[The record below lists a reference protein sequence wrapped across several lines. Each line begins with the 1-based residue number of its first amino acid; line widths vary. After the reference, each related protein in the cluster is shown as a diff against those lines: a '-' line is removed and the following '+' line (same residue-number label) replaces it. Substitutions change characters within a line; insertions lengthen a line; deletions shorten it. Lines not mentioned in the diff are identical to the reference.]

1 MENSTQTADFDWKRK
16 RNREPLIGNLY
27 PNSCFRPEKVE
38 KPGAADWK
46 TLPKQPISTG
56 KGRETGSRRL
66 EISTQTAVFAGK
78 GRESVMHLPFW
89 RKQMDKRRARQ

>member
-1 MENSTQTADFDWKRK
+1 MEISTQTADFAGKG
-16 RNREPLIGNLY
+16 RETGSRRL
-27 PNSCFRPEKVE
+27 K
-38 KPGAADWK
+38 
-46 TLPKQPISTG
+46 ISTQTAFFAG